1 MSNKWVYDVFFDYMI
16 LEQLYNE
23 SKKEI
28 GEDKWKKDEEYLN
41 VCETGFGFNTY
52 TDKDGN
58 TTETCDGFKALLDNA
73 KEVNGIAINDWLGVT
88 SEQSWEKTYKQTV
101 KKTLSG
107 TEYEADEYD
116 NTVTIY
122 IDVSNLK
129 PKYKSKGK
137 IFENISRVNV
147 HATKLENGKKVV
159 LTEEEIDELVSKLTV
174 RFVGVAQAFY
184 TDTYY

>member
-58 TTETCDGFKALLDNA
+58 TTETCDGFK
-73 KEVNGIAINDWLGVT
+73 
-88 SEQSWEKTYKQTV
+88 
-101 KKTLSG
+101 
-107 TEYEADEYD
+107 
-116 NTVTIY
+116 
-122 IDVSNLK
+122 
-129 PKYKSKGK
+129 
-137 IFENISRVNV
+137 
-147 HATKLENGKKVV
+147 
-159 LTEEEIDELVSKLTV
+159 EIDELVSKLTV